1 MEGRSEMWRDD
12 VPKYFKKL
20 RKGKWRGG
28 EEPSR
33 VRERYEDNQTLQ
45 IRSV

>member
-28 EEPSR
+28 GGKPAGLGR
-33 VRERYEDNQTLQ
+33 DMKITKHYK
-45 IRSV
+45 

>member
-20 RKGKWRGG
+20 RKGKWGG
-28 EEPSR
+28 GGG
-33 VRERYEDNQTLQ
+33 NQQ
-45 IRSV
+45 G